1 MDLRPWAYANWHLN
15 ASTGNVVAD
24 STPNLRNG
32 IAQNMEDGDW
42 QVGKLNNCLVFDGI
56 NEVVNFGKIA
66 SFERTDSFSVEL
78 WFKSTANGGI
88 ILCAKMNL
96 AVPLRGW
103 SISLDS
109 GKISVWLINTYPTNY
124 INVVTNS
131 ATSCN
136 GIWHHLVVT
145 YDGLSSANGVLIYID
160 NILQTTTIVTNTLNA
175 TIVNNDDFTLAA
187 KQTLFFFTGSIDEVC
202 IYTKKLSVAEIAWRW
217 DGGIGREILTDN
229 IFPPNIPNTP
239 SPVNHFGNS
248 PITQQ
253 LGWLGGDPDPGD
265 IVTYDVYFDIVNPP
279 VTKVATDN
287 PTTTYNP
294 GTLGYGITYFWK
306 IVARDFGGLTTNGPV
321 WDFTTH
327 MNVTPN
333 VPSLPIPNNHELLCP
348 HNQNISWTGGDPD
361 PGDTVTYD
369 VYYGTSNPPPK
380 IATDHPFEN
389 YTLPANKFALTK
401 YYWKIVAR
409 DMYAFTTAGPIWD
422 FTTRNEQPNLP
433 NTPIPINGSTGNP
446 ISIDLSW
453 SCSDNNASDTL
464 QYDIYFGKTSTPPV
478 VKVNNSSTTY
488 LITGLDYDETY
499 YWRILAKDNHGA
511 TTLGPVWSFTAKSE
525 FAIAYPT
532 FEPRETVRTA
542 LTTSW
547 DINDD
552 GTSENIMNIMDSNH
566 NTLKIPIYLTE
577 ETKSGVLP
585 PLPFIEL
592 GLLNVNSAPQDIA
605 ASTRKNEA
613 YIDINIYYTTM
624 DNVDPVD
631 LGKKI
636 CDKISGYIR
645 NYQSTTTGIHF
656 MNITNTSKVFIEHYG
671 KQVVFHRNMELYC
684 LFYDRP

>member
-1 MDLRPWAYANWHLN
+1 MVNLTPNTYAQWHLN
-15 ASTGNVVAD
+15 ELSGTVVDDA
-24 STPNLRNG
+24 TVNNR
-32 IAQNMEDGDW
+32 DGTTVNSPTW
-42 QVGKLNNCLVFDGI
+42 VAGKLNNCLNMTAVSAAYAK
-56 NEVVNFGKIA
+56 FGNIA
-66 SFERTDSFSVEL
+66 AFERTTACSYEFWFNTGNNTQDGIFGKFDGTKGTYLYAHAAILYFALRNAIGVMYVSTPFIPSV
-78 WFKSTANGGI
+78 
-88 ILCAKMNL
+88 
-96 AVPLRGW
+96 
-103 SISLDS
+103 
-109 GKISVWLINTYPTNY
+109 
-124 INVVTNS
+124 
-131 ATSCN
+131 
-136 GIWHHLVVT
+136 WHHLIIT
-145 YDGLSSANGVLIYID
+145 YDGSSNASGIKIYLDNVSAPLTIYSDTLNSGTILSSTEFTIGMGYYFQNTLMLDEFLIYD
-160 NILQTTTIVTNTLNA
+160 KV
-175 TIVNNDDFTLAA
+175 
-187 KQTLFFFTGSIDEVC
+187 
-202 IYTKKLSVAEIAWRW
+202 LSVAEVAFRW
-217 DGGIGREILTDN
+217 NGGSGTEYLQSN
-229 IFPPNIPNTP
+229 APPYAPNTP

-265 IVTYDVYFDIVNPP
+265 IVTYDVYFDTVNPP
-279 VTKVATDN
+279 VLKVATDN
-287 PTTTYNP
+287 PTTTYDP
-294 GTLGYGITYFWK
+294 GTLSYGIQYFWQ
-306 IVARDFGGLTTNGPV
+306 IVARDTFGVTTVGPI

-327 MNVTPN
+327 ANVAPN
-333 VPSLPIPNNHELLCP
+333 VPSAPIPNDHELLCP

-409 DMYAFTTAGPIWD
+409 DMYSFTTIGPIWD

-433 NTPIPINGSTGNP
+433 NTPIPVNGSIGQP
-446 ISIDLSW
+446 ISVDLSW

-464 QYDIYFGKTSTPPV
+464 QYDIYFGKTSNPPV
-478 VKVNNSSTTY
+478 VKVNNSSKTY

-532 FEPRETVRTA
+532 FEPREIVRTA

-547 DINDD
+547 DINED
-552 GTSENIMNIMDSNH
+552 GTSENVMNITDSKH
-566 NTLKIPIYLTE
+566 NAIKIPIYLTE
-577 ETKSGVLP
+577 ETKSGILP
-585 PLPFIEL
+585 SLPFIEL
-592 GLLNVNSAPQDIA
+592 GLLHVNSAPQDIA

-656 MNITNTSKVFIEHYG
+656 MNITNTSKVFIENYG